1 MGAVQFFPAAL
12 QTLNTPVR
20 YGSLTQ
26 PQPGLLYEP
35 QGPAQP
41 KQGYRQIIIEMFLYE
56 QLIKGIVLFLSHL
69 ICFLLPG
76 SF

>member
-1 MGAVQFFPAAL
+1 MGAGRFFPAAL

-41 KQGYRQIIIEMFLYE
+41 RQGLGQIIGEMCLYE

-69 ICFLLPG
+69 ICFLLPS